1 MSRTVAKE
9 LTFEGVGLHSG
20 AECRVVFYPSEGNGI
35 CFKTKNGIYKI
46 SEAVV
51 EEDQR
56 LTGFVF
62 PDGTKIRT
70 AEHMLA
76 AISGMGVDNLLIE
89 SFGGEIPIFDGSAV
103 MFAQAIRDTGFI
115 GEKDTKFPAVSVPVC
130 VDEGNR
136 CVFAM
141 PSDKLRITYVIDYS
155 ETPIAVQKVSYEINE
170 QTFFDIISKA
180 RTFCLTAELDY
191 LKANGLARG
200 GSLDCAMVFAQD
212 RLLNEEG
219 LRMPLECATHKVL
232 DLMGDLTLLGR
243 IPVAHYVA
251 VCAGHA
257 VHDRLVEKLKRLIIA
272 D

>member
-1 MSRTVAKE
+1 MGRTIAKE

-20 AECRVVFYPSEGNGI
+20 VECRVVFHPSEENGI
-35 CFKTKNGIYKI
+35 CFKTANGIYKI

-56 LTGFVF
+56 LTGFVL

-76 AISGMGVDNLLIE
+76 AVSGMCVDNLIIE

-103 MFAQAIRDTGFI
+103 KFAQAIKNAGFI
-115 GEKDTKFPAVSVPVC
+115 GEKDMYSPSVSVPVC
-130 VDEGNR
+130 IDEGNR

-141 PSDKLRITYVIDYS
+141 PSDKCRITYVIDYS
-155 ETPIAVQKVSYEINE
+155 GTPIAVQKVSYEINE
-170 QTFFDIISKA
+170 QIFFDIISKA
-180 RTFCLTAELDY
+180 RTFCLTTELEY
-191 LKANGLARG
+191 LKANGLAGG
-200 GSLDCAMVFAQD
+200 GSLGCAMVFAND
-212 RLLNEEG
+212 KLLNEEG

-257 VHDRLVEKLKRLIIA
+257 VHDRLVEKLKRLFKA